1 MQIVVTPEGTLRLVY
16 DEAMALASLGRVVI
30 VRASHVE
37 PDQQGGWLADLAPV
51 GGPKLGPFACRS
63 QALTAEQEW
72 LKRHWLSPG
81 G

>member
-16 DEAMALASLGRVVI
+16 DEAIELASLGRVVI
-30 VRASHVE
+30 ARASHVE

-51 GGPKLGPFACRS
+51 GGPKLGPFARRS
-63 QALTAEQEW
+63 QALAAEQEW
-72 LKRHWLSPG
+72 LKRHWLWPG